1 MSLQFRIADQVLK
14 VNDTRDAVE
23 AIVHKYDAFLNLLCS
38 ERFAFQRDAIRETL
52 RFLVSDK
59 YPNLE
64 RLAREN
70 WNEREPIRQRHDG
83 GIDSFLGKM
92 PLKDRKAA
100 SLDLATGTGKSY
112 VMYGLAAIALAE
124 GLVDRVLVL
133 CPSLT
138 IEEGLLEKFTALA
151 GDGQLSG
158 TMRELGAAVAIP
170 AIKRG
175 NETIQPGDICVE
187 NIHAV
192 YENTGSSIRD
202 SFKGAGGRTLVLND
216 EAHHLFGA
224 PDKAMKEWMKF
235 LHDEAFRFV
244 VNVTGTPY
252 VGDEYFPDI
261 IYRYGLRAAI
271 GAKVVKKPNYK
282 IEDTYKAHNWRQTH
296 ALHEKNRTDYGKEVK
311 PLSIV
316 VTADIA
322 RCVEVWRELVDFLV
336 KHEKISREE
345 SERKVIWVTSGIPS
359 GKSEK
364 ARVLATFSPRD
375 DKDSPEKRRKEN
387 LAMLKRVD
395 DPACPVEWIVSVA
408 MLSEGWDV
416 KNVFLIVPHES
427 KAFNSKLLI
436 AQVLGRGLRVPARLS
451 REPLV
456 TINNHDAW
464 SEEIGRLLTEVIE
477 EESMLSWGYDPRRS
491 QFVFPLHNLRYEPE
505 QKTVE
510 TKRRRAKEP
519 QVEFVPQ
526 ARATTEYSTFS
537 ETGKLAVEIDHYD
550 LFEIEDTAKLIR
562 LFLREKDESLAGFW
576 TKKKLRDFIVSKL
589 RAAGQDETF
598 LSKENLLRLQQGF
611 GPMFRDLDREH
622 PRMGQA
628 AHEIVPVNIKALPRQ
643 SFSEGA
649 LKEHGSLFSMQEDSG
664 PFSGSEVHLWN
675 QYQKFCRMCA
685 DYGEDATDQAKAI
698 SRRLH
703 QVELGAF
710 KTPMNVHYASH
721 EPERRFSDLLFANS
735 DLIDSFVKMPNTG
748 GYGFP
753 YSFKPAKAAK
763 THVANETFN
772 PDFFIKLAK
781 KEEILVVEIKA
792 DGDDNNRNRAKC
804 RDGEKHFATLNARLK
819 EAGEPWQYRFY
830 FLSPGDYTHFFQALR
845 DGHYAGWRS
854 GLMQDLAPQWTEE
867 SIEKNR
873 G

>member
-23 AIVHKYDAFLNLLCS
+23 AIVHKSDAFLNLLCG

-52 RFLVSDK
+52 RFLVSDN
-59 YPNLE
+59 YPDLE

-70 WNEREPIRQRHDG
+70 WNEREAIRQRHDG
-83 GIDSFLGKM
+83 GIDSYLDKM

-100 SLDLATGTGKSY
+100 SLDLATGTGKSF

-138 IEEGLLEKFTALA
+138 IEEGLLEKFIALA
-151 GDGQLSG
+151 GNGELSG
-158 TMRELGAAVAIP
+158 IMKELGATVAIP

-202 SFKGAGGRTLVLND
+202 SFKGVGGRTLVLND
-216 EAHHLFGA
+216 EAHHLFSQ

-235 LHDEAFRFV
+235 LHEETFGFQFI

-252 VGDEYFPDI
+252 VDDEYFPDV
-261 IYRYGLRAAI
+261 IYRYGLKAAI

-282 IEDTYKAHNWRQTH
+282 LDDTLAAPQHDWQQTYAIH
-296 ALHEKNRTDYGKEVK
+296 QKNRADYGKEVK

-336 KHEKISREE
+336 KKEKISREE
-345 SERKVIWVTSGIPS
+345 AEAKVIWVTSGVPS
-359 GKSEK
+359 SGPAK
-364 ARVLATFSPRD
+364 ARVAAAYSPRD

-387 LAMLKRVD
+387 LALLKQVD
-395 DPACPVEWIVSVA
+395 DSACPVEWICSVA

-436 AQVLGRGLRVPARLS
+436 AQVLGRGLRVPSGLS

-456 TINNHDAW
+456 TINNHEAW
-464 SEEIGRLLTEVIE
+464 SAEIGKLLTEVIE
-477 EESMLSWGYDPRRS
+477 EESTLSWGYDPRRS
-491 QFVFPLHNLRYEPE
+491 NYVFPLHNLRYEAE

-510 TKRRRAKEP
+510 TKRVRAKEP

-526 ARATTEYSTFS
+526 ARRTREVSTFS

-550 LFEIEDTAKLIR
+550 LFEIEDAARLIR
-562 LFLREKDESLAGFW
+562 LFLREKDEALAGVW
-576 TKKKLRDFIVSKL
+576 TKKKLRELIVSKL
-589 RAAGQDETF
+589 EAAGQDETF

-622 PRMGQA
+622 PRMGQTA
-628 AHEIVPVNIKALPRQ
+628 KEIVPVDLTTLPRQ

-649 LKEHGSLFSMQEDSG
+649 LKEHGSLYSVKEDPG
-664 PFSGSEVHLWN
+664 AFTGSEIHLWE
-675 QYQKFCRMCA
+675 QYQRFQKVFA
-685 DYGEDATDQAKAI
+685 DVGEDASEQAKAI
-698 SRRLH
+698 ARRIH
-703 QVELGAF
+703 QVEIKDF
-710 KTPMNVHYASH
+710 KTPWNVHYASH
-721 EPERRFSDLLFANS
+721 EPERRFSELLFVNGA
-735 DLIDSFVKMPNTG
+735 LFDSFVKMPNTG
-748 GYGFP
+748 GYSFP
-753 YSFKPAKAAK
+753 YSYKPAKAAK

-772 PDFFIKLAK
+772 PDFFIKIAGK
-781 KEEILVVEIKA
+781 TEIVVVEIKQ
-792 DGDDNNRNRAKC
+792 DGEDSNRSHAKC
-804 RDGEKHFATLNARLK
+804 RDGERHFQTLTERLSG
-819 EAGEPWQYRFY
+819 EGEPWKYHFY
-830 FLSPGDYTHFFQALR
+830 FLSPEDFTLFFQAIR
-845 DGHYAGWRS
+845 DGGYSGWRS
-854 GLMQDLAPQWTEE
+854 SLMQDL
-867 SIEKNR
+867 SHK